1 MDAAPGIVAIVLVT
15 VATLALGA
23 YGLRFSRTT
32 SDFMVASRA
41 VGPRMNA
48 SAISGEYL
56 SAASF
61 LGVAG
66 LLLGLASLAC
76 LSLGTLGQ
84 RWIGT
89 RTDPIWSATL
99 QCAVC
104 VPPLVVLAV
113 LVEGA
118 PSVTSGVDATVAVLW
133 LAGVNSVLGLLL
145 LGLLVRRGGAGA
157 SASVFFLMPPVTA
170 VLAWVLLDER
180 LTGLAVLGLALS
192 TVGVAVA
199 TRRRA

>member
-1 MDAAPGIVAIVLVT
+1 MKPGPTASGQL
-15 VATLALGA
+15 LALVA
-23 YGLRFSRTT
+23 LFSG
-32 SDFMVASRA
+32 VASGVVLKAIGATPPGEAIALRSAMAFA
-41 VGPRMNA
+41 V
-48 SAISGEYL
+48 
-56 SAASF
+56 
-61 LGVAG
+61 
-66 LLLGLASLAC
+66 LA
-76 LSLGTLGQ
+76 
-84 RWIGT
+84 
-89 RTDPIWSATL
+89 
-99 QCAVC
+99 
-104 VPPLVVLAV
+104 LVVLAL

>member
-1 MDAAPGIVAIVLVT
+1 MVLGPDIDRAGGVT
-15 VATLALGA
+15 
-23 YGLRFSRTT
+23 
-32 SDFMVASRA
+32 
-41 VGPRMNA
+41 
-48 SAISGEYL
+48 
-56 SAASF
+56 
-61 LGVAG
+61 G

-170 VLAWVLLDER
+170 VLAWVLLDEK